1 MSTRTSPQATSG
13 AKVKVV
19 PHGDRAILITRSFNA
34 PRKLVFDAM
43 SRPEMMKQWFHGPPG
58 WTLTTCTMDLRAGGS
73 YRWAWTNEKG
83 HEMGMGGTY
92 IEVVAPERY
101 AATEKFDQAWY
112 PGEARATTTLTEQGG
127 RTTVTTRVLYESKEA
142 RDVVLKSPMEEGVEA
157 GYDRLAEFLAGLAK
171 Q

>member
-1 MSTRTSPQATSG
+1 MSKSAATLRITTPS
-13 AKVKVV
+13 
-19 PHGDRAILITRSFNA
+19 DREI
-34 PRKLVFDAM
+34 AM
-43 SRPEMMKQWFHGPPG
+43 SREFDAPRHLVYQAFTTPALLKRWLLGPDG
-58 WTLTTCTMDLRAGGS
+58 WALVVCDLDLRVGGK
-73 YRWAWTNEKG
+73 YRYVWRRERDG
-83 HEMGMGGTY
+83 VEMGMGGTY